1 MAGVLKPTA
10 LFFVLGVILAVAQPG
25 GMGPGAGGPGGPGG
39 RGGCPLNLTVVGN
52 LTGHVSAPLA
62 NCSSSA
68 SPSAPGAFFM
78 DIFKNASGH
87 YNLFF
92 GALLLDVSGASPD
105 SLVIVQGAP
114 CDSSTAQLLSLQ
126 ASAEKWVG
134 HSGWWLLRAE
144 AHLQGFVEDADAT
157 AVEAILTGV
166 PNATLPDPP
175 ANSTM
180 PFPPVGGIG
189 QFPPNGRFNGTF
201 APNGTINGSFPFP
214 PHMGPPSNGTF
225 NGTLPPAFNRTVNG
239 SFPPPLNG
247 SFPPP
252 LNGSLPPPPN
262 GTSIAAPGSL
272 PAPGALAPMMGRRLL
287 GLFWPDSRGQEE
299 TVSASKAASGED
311 DGQDTDMFSSLA
323 KATAALFSG
332 SSDGTSPATVTAEA
346 AAAAVSAAVNASGL
360 AVLAVNSDSGTQWG
374 GNLVGFLG
382 GPGGPMGAMGA
393 VGQP

>member
-1 MAGVLKPTA
+1 
-10 LFFVLGVILAVAQPG
+10 
-25 GMGPGAGGPGGPGG
+25 MGPGAGGPGGPGG

-92 GALLLDVSGASPD
+92 GALLLD
-105 SLVIVQGAP
+105 
-114 CDSSTAQLLSLQ
+114 
-126 ASAEKWVG
+126 
-134 HSGWWLLRAE
+134 

-157 AVEAILTGV
+157 AVEAILTG
-166 PNATLPDPP
+166 
-175 ANSTM
+175 
-180 PFPPVGGIG
+180 
-189 QFPPNGRFNGTF
+189 FPPNGRFNGTF

-239 SFPPPLNG
+239 SFPLPSTAPSPSSQRL
-247 SFPPP
+247 P
-252 LNGSLPPPPN
+252 PPPPN